1 MSRGIAALNSTRSTA
16 RLPRSRF
23 DDALLAKPPLTSGSG
38 PDGTG
43 RSGWRGVIVVRAE
56 AAFDADAESQWIGEA
71 MRARRVESRSAEAE
85 LTGGCDLARR
95 G

>member
-23 DDALLAKPPLTSGSG
+23 DDALPAKPPLTSGRG
-38 PDGTG
+38 PDGIG

-56 AAFDADAESQWIGEA
+56 GDSDADAESQSIGEA
-71 MRARRVESRSAEAE
+71 MKARTVESRRAEAE
-85 LTGGCDLARR
+85 LTCGCCSARR